1 MHTHKQTDKL
11 FERGEIESTLL
22 GDSGTTHIANL
33 TLNSFPCVVIILF
46 QFQLS
51 VSRTADNKTRKYRT
65 KNLIVKNQ
73 MNISNTPLFYDIL
86 IQAFLFPPATGPAW
100 NAWWSWS
107 AWICWREGQ
116 DLFISN
122 YTACVGSCACVCV
135 CVFILLNVTSLS
147 GWGWRSWR
155 PWDSWRA
162 WHCCESRCL
171 HLPFLSCSTLSF
183 LRCLSSP
190 FHQLS
195 FHMCSRVLTAIWG
208 RRVTLAL
215 PEQLGLQDPEEHQG
229 RMDPKATLWV
239 SLNQWLFLVNVMQ
252 CGWWFLT
259 HWFYHRAPLDSLEI
273 QDPLENLA
281 SMWVFL
287 LLLLFYYSW
296 IVG

>member
-1 MHTHKQTDKL
+1 MTFWFKL
-11 FERGEIESTLL
+11 SSFLLPQGLPGMPGGVGQPGSVGEKVRIFSLA
-22 GDSGTTHIANL
+22 TTRLVWAHV
-33 TLNSFPCVVIILF
+33 P
-46 QFQLS
+46 
-51 VSRTADNKTRKYRT
+51 
-65 KNLIVKNQ
+65 
-73 MNISNTPLFYDIL
+73 
-86 IQAFLFPPATGPAW
+86 
-100 NAWWSWS
+100 
-107 AWICWREGQ
+107 
-116 DLFISN
+116 
-122 YTACVGSCACVCV
+122 VCV

-171 HLPFLSCSTLSF
+171 HLPFLSCSTSSF